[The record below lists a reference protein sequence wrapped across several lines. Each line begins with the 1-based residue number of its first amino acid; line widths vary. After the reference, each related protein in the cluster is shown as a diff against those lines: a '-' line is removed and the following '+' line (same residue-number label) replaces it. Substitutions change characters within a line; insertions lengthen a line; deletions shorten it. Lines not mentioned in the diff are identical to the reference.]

1 MRFIFH
7 IKNFIQYVA
16 DQCQDQI
23 YTQSLYKFYK
33 CIKPF
38 TLDIRLLYMTIHIH
52 ILYMTITETSANK
65 FEQRLIMKPVKYLK
79 WSFLPK

>member
-7 IKNFIQYVA
+7 FKNFIQYVA

-38 TLDIRLLYMTIHIH
+38 TLDIRLLYDYTYTYTIYDYNWNI
-52 ILYMTITETSANK
+52 SK
-65 FEQRLIMKPVKYLK
+65 
-79 WSFLPK
+79 